1 MRVLRAF
8 EIVAFVLVSVASVS
22 VYARRAC
29 VHHRPQEVNGCNA
42 RNVRNACNRGGGRTI
57 GRKKCKVCYVRNV
70 RNGCN
75 RGGGP
80 TIGRTKCNVRNA
92 RNGCNRGG
100 GPTIGRTKCNVR
112 NARNECNR
120 GGGRTIGRT
129 KCVPSSAE
137 RPDAEMPISRS
148 ISSPSIESW
157 YLKPAERPREMVMVA
172 PVEPTWGG
180 DRRV

>member
-42 RNVRNACNRGGGRTI
+42 RNVRNA
-57 GRKKCKVCYVRNV
+57 
-70 RNGCN
+70 
-75 RGGGP
+75 
-80 TIGRTKCNVRNA
+80 
-92 RNGCNRGG
+92 
-100 GPTIGRTKCNVR
+100 
-112 NARNECNR
+112 CNR